1 MALRIGVLKETPR
14 GEKRVSLVP
23 ADLKAIKALG
33 ADVAIETG
41 AGVASAYPDAA
52 YEAAGASVVPTRADL
67 LASCD
72 LVLFVS
78 PQTGLRRPG
87 PARSGLH
94 RHG

>member
-41 AGVASAYPDAA
+41 AGVASAL
-52 YEAAGASVVPTRADL
+52 SL
-67 LASCD
+67 I
-72 LVLFVS
+72 
-78 PQTGLRRPG
+78 
-87 PARSGLH
+87 H
-94 RHG
+94 I